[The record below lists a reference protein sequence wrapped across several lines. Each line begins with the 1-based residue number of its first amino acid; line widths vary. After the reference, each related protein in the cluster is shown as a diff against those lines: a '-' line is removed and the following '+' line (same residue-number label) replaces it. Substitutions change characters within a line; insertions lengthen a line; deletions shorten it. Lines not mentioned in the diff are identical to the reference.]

1 MTSLE
6 GKVALVTGAGR
17 GIGRAIA
24 LGLAEAGA
32 AVGRVSRTR
41 AEIDSAAA
49 EIVVRGG
56 RAFARCADVCNYD
69 EIASAVDATVSA
81 YGGLDVVIV
90 NAGVHFTL
98 QEVGASDPAL
108 WAKTIQI
115 NLIGAYHTARASIAP
130 LRKRGA
136 GKIIVI
142 GSGLGHRGMSGD
154 SAYSASKAGTWMLV
168 RTLGTELAPYNISV
182 NELIPGPVKT
192 SMLNEQGAASTHP
205 YMPQEWIKGPE
216 DIVPLALFLATQPE
230 RGPSA
235 QSYSL
240 ARREI

>member
-1 MTSLE
+1 
-6 GKVALVTGAGR
+6 VALVTGAGR

-32 AVGRVSRTR
+32 AVGCVSRTR

-49 EIVVRGG
+49 EIIARGG

-81 YGGLDVVIV
+81 CGGLDVVIV

-98 QEVGASDPAL
+98 QPVEASDPAL

-115 NLIGAYHTARASIAP
+115 NLIGAYHTARASIAH

-142 GSGLGHRGMSGD
+142 GSGLGRRGMSGD
-154 SAYSASKAGTWMLV
+154 SAYSASKAGAWMLV
-168 RTLGTELAPYNISV
+168 RSLGNELAPYNISV

-192 SMLNEQGAASTHP
+192 SLVSDEAEANMRRH
-205 YMPQEWIKGPE
+205 MPQEWMKRPE
-216 DIVPLALFLATQPE
+216 DVVPLALFLATQPN